1 MSICYCNNNT
11 FTKYNTRD
19 YFYKGLNKYT
29 YLICNNCGSYFLEPN
44 SVNTNNYDF
53 NYYSIK
59 KSDNISPNFLRS
71 IRYTSKSILSRLL
84 RLLKPISN
92 YDRIVTGIIQINNP
106 NILDYG
112 SGNSFYINF
121 LRSLG
126 LVKKAIYSFDPYSND
141 PETIKSIDKIPFVN
155 IDLIISNQVFEHLNN
170 PLETLDELYS
180 LSKDQCELIFS
191 VPVVGGVLSSYKEYS
206 YTFQAPDHVTILSLN
221 TWVKLITKT
230 KWILISICEDHSSQ
244 NIYINKSL
252 KLAKRYKK
260 DFVKPIITNSNADNI
275 IFHLR
280 K

>member
-1 MSICYCNNNT
+1 
-11 FTKYNTRD
+11 
-19 YFYKGLNKYT
+19 
-29 YLICNNCGSYFLEPN
+29 LESN

-59 KSDNISPNFLRS
+59 RSDYISPNFLRT
-71 IRYTSKSILSRLL
+71 IRYTSKSIISKLL

-126 LVKKAIYSFDPYSND
+126 IVKRAIYSFDPYSND
-141 PETIKSIDKIPFVN
+141 PETFTSINKIPFRN
-155 IDLIISNQVFEHLNN
+155 IDLIISNQVFEHLSN
-170 PLETLDELYS
+170 PAETLEELYT
-180 LSKDQCELIFS
+180 LSKDKCDLIFS
-191 VPVVGGVLSSYKEYS
+191 VPVVGGVLSNYKEYS
-206 YTFQAPDHVTILSLN
+206 YTLQAPDHVTILSLH
-221 TWVKLITKT
+221 TWVKLITNT
-230 KWILISICEDHSSQ
+230 QWILVSICEDHISQ
-244 NIYINKSL
+244 NNYINKSL
-252 KLAKRYKK
+252 KLAKQYKK
-260 DFVKPIITNSNADNI
+260 DFIKPIITNCNADNI